1 MEVYFD
7 NAAST
12 PLSPQAL
19 EAMLPF
25 LQQECGN
32 PSSVHRFGRKLRVAI
47 EQARKTIAEIMGC
60 APAEITFTSGGT
72 EADNLAL
79 CSLVYGPPAV
89 RHIIT
94 SPIEHHAVLHT
105 VQALAR
111 RRNDLKVTLLDISHS
126 GAWSLEQLE
135 DVLKRHY
142 NENPDKPA
150 AVSLMHANNEIGAMI
165 DLQIVGQLCAQ
176 YRCFFHSD
184 TVQTVGHYPFTL
196 SSASV
201 DFIAASAHKFY
212 GPKGVGFV
220 YHKNP
225 KSVEPLICGG
235 GQERNLRAGT
245 ENVAGIV
252 GMAKALEITVAEQ
265 EQTKAHLQKL
275 KNYFIQKLR
284 ALFPGVL
291 FNGDPEAENSLAS
304 VLNVAFPINDPES
317 MLTFTLDIEKIACSG
332 GSACSSGAVNNSHV
346 LKAMGCSPQRMANSI
361 RFSFG
366 KQNTLAEV
374 DYVLQVLAK
383 VVTPLAV

>member
-12 PLSPQAL
+12 PLSSQAL

-25 LQQECGN
+25 LQEQYGN
-32 PSSVHRFGRKLRVAI
+32 PSSIHRFGRKLRVAI

-79 CSLVYGPPAV
+79 CSLVYGSPAV

-105 VQALAR
+105 VRILAQR
-111 RRNDLKVTLLDISHS
+111 HNLKVTMLEISPR
-126 GAWSLEQLE
+126 GDWSLAQLE
-135 DVLKRHY
+135 DILKR
-142 NENPDKPA
+142 NLDTPDNPA
-150 AVSLMHANNEIGAMI
+150 AVSLMHGNNEIGSMI
-165 DLQIVGQLCAQ
+165 DLQAVGELCAH
-176 YRCFFHSD
+176 YKCYFHSD
-184 TVQTVGHYPFTL
+184 TVQTVGHYPFNL
-196 SSASV
+196 SQTPV

-212 GPKGVGFV
+212 GPKGVGFL
-220 YHKNP
+220 YHKNA
-225 KSVEPLICGG
+225 KLVEPLICGG

-265 EQTKAHLQKL
+265 EQAKAHLEKL
-275 KNYFIQKLR
+275 KNYFIEKLR
-284 ALFPGVL
+284 ALFPGIL
-291 FNGDPEAENSLAS
+291 FNGNPEAENSLAS
-304 VLNVAFPINDPES
+304 TLNVAFPINDPES

-332 GSACSSGAVNNSHV
+332 GSACASGAVNSSHV
-346 LKAMGCSPQRMANSI
+346 LKAMGCSPERMANSI

-366 KQNTLAEV
+366 KQNTFAEV